1 VRGGCQRCLM
11 NRLQEKRASTAI
23 SRGTG
28 RRDDSCGTLL
38 RVLHPGRTSCSRPFP
53 LRNDAQG
60 AVSRRDDAPPA
71 IVPAHAVAAG
81 RLREHVLHDAGTCRR
96 VNAWSLHLDPVSNG
110 CTHIALPRAW
120 IDSSLAGTGRA
131 GVTAVAPISEP
142 EPSPEPVG
150 HERHDDEHDENLEG
164 HCRPPTTG
172 EQTTE
177 SLGSGEA
184 SQVCRRRR
192 NDCSTNH

>member
-1 VRGGCQRCLM
+1 VRGGCRRCVM
-11 NRLQEKRASTAI
+11 NWLQEKRATTAI
-23 SRGTG
+23 SRGAG
-28 RRDDSCGTLL
+28 RRHDPGGALL

-81 RLREHVLHDAGTCRR
+81 RLREDVLHDPGTHRG
-96 VNAWSLHLDPVSNG
+96 VNAWSLHLDPVSNC

-120 IDSSLAGTGRA
+120 VGPSLAGTGRG

-142 EPSPEPVG
+142 EPSPEPVC
-150 HERHDDEHDENLEG
+150 HQRHDDEHDEDLED

-172 EQTTE
+172 ERATE
-177 SLGSGEA
+177 WLGSCEA
-184 SQVCRRRR
+184 SQVV
-192 NDCSTNH
+192 